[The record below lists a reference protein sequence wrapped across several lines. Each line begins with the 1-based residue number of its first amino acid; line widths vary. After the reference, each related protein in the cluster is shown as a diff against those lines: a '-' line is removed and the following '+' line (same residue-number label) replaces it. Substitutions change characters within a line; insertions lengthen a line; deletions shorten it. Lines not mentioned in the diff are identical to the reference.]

1 MQYSLYDEINKN
13 EEIMEMLGEP
23 AHVTHERNTIKTI
36 LKVLKNAQQVLKKD
50 PDLAVYER
58 IQEEPKVAP

>member
-13 EEIMEMLGEP
+13 EEIMDMLGEP

-50 PDLAVYER
+50 PEYLS
-58 IQEEPKVAP
+58 I